1 MARRIWSGR
10 WQNRSDVVCPVTRAH
25 GNGLTGETMKLVT
38 AVIRPMKLDNVCEAL
53 EHLGIAGL
61 TVMEVRGFGRVP
73 RRGEANLG
81 GQYAANFQAR
91 LKIEVAVPEDM
102 VEKVVD
108 AIITAAQT
116 GRVGDGKI
124 FVLDLGDIVRIRT
137 RETGAN
143 AL

>member
-1 MARRIWSGR
+1 
-10 WQNRSDVVCPVTRAH
+10 
-25 GNGLTGETMKLVT
+25 MKLVT

-124 FVLDLGDIVRIRT
+124 FILDLGDIVRIRT